1 LDPDM
6 EVPADF
12 ADRDR
17 QIEATAKWLGGD
29 YANTGQPVPQQTR
42 GVQPILPSV
51 VPTEVSGAAGESE
64 VEEEASPERAAAV
77 HAIMTKVRG
86 WDGGPICELTTL
98 PRVRSVRRS
107 ACGAS
112 RCCTHAM
119 VSPGNPVQA
128 AGTIRSSVPRSTS

>member
-1 LDPDM
+1 M

-86 WDGGPICELTTL
+86 WDGGPIRELTTL

-119 VSPGNPVQA
+119 VSPGNLVQA